1 LYPFV
6 HRSALHH
13 WRQIIYWVDLVVVM
27 FAVAWS
33 IRPLMLRSLAQLWI
47 VSDGLDHADAIVVLG
62 GALDV
67 RPKAAAELYKQGKA
81 PRVAIGFSEYDQ
93 GRDARLT
100 RATLFQHGVPTTA
113 ISEFRFAPHST
124 YGEARGILQWARASG
139 INSVIIPTD
148 IFPSRRVRWI
158 FNHELAPAGIRVMVQ
173 AITPPWYNVDDWWRH
188 KDGVIHFRRSAALLS
203 FPDRAIAGSP
213 AVD

>member
-1 LYPFV
+1 VYPVV
-6 HRSALHH
+6 HRIAWSH
-13 WRQIIYWVDLVVVM
+13 WRQIIYWVGLVVVV
-27 FAVAWS
+27 FALAWS
-33 IRPLMLRSLAQLWI
+33 AGPPILRSLARLWI
-47 VSDGLDHADAIVVLG
+47 VSEGLDHADVIVVLG
-62 GALDV
+62 GGLDV
-67 RPKAAAELYKQGKA
+67 RPAAAAELYRRDMA

-93 GRDARLT
+93 GREAALT
-100 RATLFQHGVPTTA
+100 RAKLLQHGVPATA

-124 YGEARGILQWARASG
+124 YGEARGILKWTRARG

-188 KDGVIHFRRSAALLS
+188 QVGLIHFRNELIKYVYYRLQY
-203 FPDRAIAGSP
+203 
-213 AVD
+213 